1 MDFFKIDNLIFS
13 IGGSGVSYL
22 EFFSVLFGLT
32 TVLLA
37 TRGKSYNYWF
47 GYVYN
52 FLLFFLFLQK
62 SLYSSMLLQ
71 PISLTIAIFG
81 HYRWTHPKKD
91 EENKKRELKV
101 TLLSNKNRT
110 LHIVVIALFTLLW
123 GVIISKLHT
132 IFPDIFSIARNPY
145 LDAMIT
151 GTLLTAQYLSAQKKL
166 ECWIAWLVVNT
177 SNITLYLLAGL
188 VFMPM
193 VSTAYLILAII
204 GIISWYKQYRT
215 KQ

>member
-1 MDFFKIDNLIFS
+1 MDFFKIDNIFFS
-13 IGGSGVSYL
+13 ISGSGVSYL
-22 EFFSVLFGLT
+22 EFFSVILGLT

-52 FLLFFLFLQK
+52 ILLFFLFLQK
-62 SLYSSMLLQ
+62 HLYSSMLLQ

-81 HYRWTHPKKD
+81 HYRWTHPKAG
-91 EENKKRELKV
+91 EENKKSELKV
-101 TLLSNKNRT
+101 TLMSNRNRF
-110 LHIVVIALFTLLW
+110 LHILIIAIFTLIW
-123 GVIISKLHT
+123 GWTLSKLHT
-132 IFPDIFSIARNPY
+132 MMPDTFSMARNPF

-151 GTLLTAQYLSAQKKL
+151 ATLLTAQYLSAQKKL

-188 VFMPM
+188 AFMPM
-193 VSTAYLILAII
+193 VSFAYLILAII
-204 GIISWYKQYRT
+204 GITSWYKQYRT
-215 KQ
+215 Q